1 MNQDELCAPHRKT
14 QANNISANGRLG
26 TQILAMTCFHGK
38 EFGELHIMSTVTMY
52 KGSKLR
58 MVCTN
63 KEL

>member
-1 MNQDELCAPHRKT
+1 MNQDELCAPHRKI

-26 TQILAMTCFHGK
+26 DLFSWERIWGATYMPIV
-38 EFGELHIMSTVTMY
+38 TVY